1 MTTPPAILKHNAHV
15 LHMKRLST
23 CSTMMTRHMG
33 PSFSRRTLSRLGP
46 HPPKWKSV
54 RLARS
59 DGWIY
64 FCQSSRR
71 RLNDVG
77 NHPLLVEGLQ
87 RHGSALPKLWARSFF
102 TVLRPGTGE
111 SHTCRLGTGTRLC
124 GHACAPRPQYRRR
137 PRTRVLSIMYSC
149 QGVVLIT
156 TRGICIR
163 ETTPPL

>member
-1 MTTPPAILKHNAHV
+1 MHTFYIWSAY
-15 LHMKRLST
+15 
-23 CSTMMTRHMG
+23 STMMTRQMG
-33 PSFSRRTLSRLGP
+33 PSFSRRTLSRQGP
-46 HPPKWKSV
+46 HPLKWRSV

-64 FCQSSRR
+64 VCQSSRR

-124 GHACAPRPQYRRR
+124 GHACAPRPLGLSLLFPKYYLIIFHSEF
-137 PRTRVLSIMYSC
+137 PKLLLDYSLRVDLLFHKILLT
-149 QGVVLIT
+149 V
-156 TRGICIR
+156 R
-163 ETTPPL
+163 